1 MSKFRL
7 TPKDVLDYI
16 VYLIYRAV
24 GWLLG
29 CLPLC
34 WVFGLGQSVGWLGY
48 NLPGGY
54 RRLAVANVKI
64 AFPDWSRE
72 EVKRCAKQHFMDLM
86 ANLLCSFVLLE
97 KPWEEVRKHL
107 DVSNLER
114 ARERIEGAKSVLW
127 TINHIGNWELF
138 IFCTGLV
145 RTCRHAVIYR
155 ALPNRFIDAHI
166 RRARGRTGLELI
178 ERKHGLA
185 QSTHVLKGGGVLGI
199 LVDQH
204 AGDKGIWTPFFN
216 RLASTTPLPA
226 ILATKTG
233 AELLPVAIFTVGPG
247 KWRLDVGEF
256 VPKQGASIEEL
267 THRINQALELLIIRR
282 PSDWFWLHQRWKTP
296 SPKFLLREYKRGV
309 YVPKNSGRLAPF
321 RILVRSS
328 NWLGDAVMSAPAVRR
343 LKRGRPDVRITVLT
357 RSKLADFWHL
367 MPEVDELI
375 TIDPGSSV
383 FRVASKIRGDFD
395 VAILFPNSVR
405 SAIETWLAGI
415 PRRVGYRRP
424 WRDFFLNQFIPEQ
437 SVPAPLQHQTAHYLR
452 IMDRIGANLDEKLEQ
467 GNHRSGE
474 PGLAG
479 LCPGAEYGPAKRWTE
494 FGLAAKQLSERHG
507 LHWLIFGTANE
518 KPLAA
523 EIMKGLPTNATDLT
537 GRTTLL
543 ELTAQLRRCRV
554 LLTNDTGTM
563 HLAAFLG
570 VPTVAIFGST
580 EPQLTGPIG
589 EDHVVIR
596 HHVECSPCFL
606 RECPLD
612 FRCMKAVTVEEAVS
626 AVERVLGKGVSAGF
640 SGTGHPRPLATLDG
654 IK

>member
-1 MSKFRL
+1 MSTFRL
-7 TPKDVLDYI
+7 KPADVVDYS
-16 VYLIYRAV
+16 VYVLYRGV

-29 CLPLC
+29 CLPLT

-48 NLPGGY
+48 HLLWGY
-54 RRLAVANVKI
+54 RRLAAANIRI

-72 EVKRCAKQHFMDLM
+72 EVECCAKRHFRELV
-86 ANLLCSFVLLE
+86 ANLLCSFVLVE

-107 DVSNLER
+107 DVSALER
-114 ARERIEGAKSVLW
+114 ARDRIGGAKSVLW

-138 IFCTGLV
+138 IFCAGLV
-145 RTCRHAVIYR
+145 RTGKHAVIYR

-166 RRARGRTGLELI
+166 RRARGSTGLELI
-178 ERKHGLA
+178 ERNHGLA

-204 AGDKGIWTPFFN
+204 AGDKGLWTPFFN

-247 KWRLDVGEF
+247 KWRLGVGEF
-256 VPKQGASIEEL
+256 VPKQGASIDEL
-267 THRINQALELLIIRR
+267 THRINRALELLIIRR

-309 YVPKNSGRLAPF
+309 YVPKDFGRLAPF

-328 NWLGDAVMSAPAVRR
+328 NWLGDAVMSAPAIRR
-343 LKRGRPDVRITVLT
+343 LKLGRPDVRLTVLT
-357 RSKLADFWHL
+357 RSKLADFWRL
-367 MPEVDELI
+367 VPEVDELI
-375 TIDPGSSV
+375 MIDPGDSV
-383 FRVASKIRGDFD
+383 FRVASKIRSNFD

-405 SAIETWLAGI
+405 SALESWLAGI
-415 PRRVGYRRP
+415 PRRVGYSRP
-424 WRDFFLNQFIPEQ
+424 WRDFCLNQFIPEP
-437 SVPAPLQHQTAHYLR
+437 SFPVPLQHQAGHYLR
-452 IMDRIGANLDEKLEQ
+452 IMDRIGANLDEALEQ
-467 GNHRSGE
+467 KNHRSAE

-494 FGLAAKQLSERHG
+494 FASVAHQLSERHG
-507 LHWLIFGTANE
+507 LHWLIFGTAAE

-523 EIMKGLPTNATDLT
+523 GIVKTLANSSTDLT
-537 GRTTLL
+537 GRTSLS
-543 ELTAQLRRCRV
+543 ELATQLRRCRL

-589 EDHVVIR
+589 EGHVVIR

-626 AVERVLGKGVSAGF
+626 AVEQLLRGRVPAD
-640 SGTGHPRPLATLDG
+640 RLATRNG
-654 IK
+654 IT